1 MSDNSLDYYSN
12 LEQNIANYQQ
22 LQPEK
27 FEQPQTEYFNVEPL
41 DQNGVVGMY
50 YVMYHSLYLSIP
62 NERLFPKILNLNR

>member
-27 FEQPQTEYFNVEPL
+27 FEQPQTENFNVEPL
-41 DQNGVVGMY
+41 DPNGVVGMY
-50 YVMYHSLYLSIP
+50 HSLFLSIP